1 MINHIKA
8 QLMMAERKF
17 KAAPDEHWNST
28 ASRLY
33 KAQEEKREL
42 EAYIQVLKMELVNRS
57 KKKNTCGDEYYFQQ
71 QESPG
76 SIQYGL
82 IPELNNVDLNQYRKD
97 KTSFWKIYKY

>member
-1 MINHIKA
+1 
-8 QLMMAERKF
+8 MAERKF
-17 KAAPDEHWNST
+17 KAAPDAQWNAT

-33 KAQEEKREL
+33 KAQEEKRDI
-42 EAYIQVLKMELVNRS
+42 EAYIQVMKADLVKLS

-71 QESPG
+71 QEMIG